1 MESLLPVFDSSY
13 FGLVAGGLTD
23 VIIIIGV
30 GKSTCCDEFNIEP
43 ESAELVDG
51 LCSCL
56 KFGISGAASESRRF
70 LLCVAT
76 TFKFNY
82 STREK

>member
-1 MESLLPVFDSSY
+1 MHCVIESLLPVFDISY

-23 VIIIIGV
+23 VIIIMGV
-30 GKSTCCDEFNIEP
+30 EQKSTCVANIEP

-51 LCSCL
+51 RCSCL
-56 KFGISGAASESRRF
+56 KFGISGAARESRRF

-76 TFKFNY
+76 TFKF
-82 STREK
+82 